1 MLDDVAQSKGDTT
14 RKPSNPNPNPNNPNP
29 DPNPNPNPNRYLLSC
44 VAQPAS
50 DCVVAVIDEDELL
63 EEVLQAA
70 KSTG

>member
-1 MLDDVAQSKGDTT
+1 MHHSRPGATPHHAHQVSGDVDQSAGMLDDVAQGKG
-14 RKPSNPNPNPNNPNP
+14 
-29 DPNPNPNPNRYLLSC
+29 YLLSC
-44 VAQPAS
+44 VAEPAS